1 MLITLMVLQQA
12 APLRFVKGK
21 GENMMPQE
29 LRNHSFLMQKDG

>member
-12 APLRFVKGK
+12 ALLRFVEGK
-21 GENMMPQE
+21 GENMMPQG

>member
-12 APLRFVKGK
+12 APLRFVEGK

-29 LRNHSFLMQKDG
+29 LRNHSFLMEKDG